1 MAADS
6 LAFAAAVCARGL
18 ADWPSCDDYFRDL
31 SRVTGAGYFDKKTVS
46 PRMALCA
53 PEVSLHRRRV
63 YWFLPLFLSLSAGL
77 LWAGQGTS
85 QCLRAPSGL
94 VSEASPA
101 TTGTAAADSG
111 SATLGSLSS
120 LRLGRP
126 VTVAGSGMHDVFLWL
141 AAGISAPRIQRLV
154 SNEGGQIT
162 CHIAPACVHALEKA
176 GADAKLI
183 HFLTNATGSP
193 SKARDSN
200 SQASRRSAPSCDCSS
215 AAAQVAAL
223 VHAKKL
229 SDAEDKLHALLQ
241 TDPENAA
248 LLYVLGTVLRRED
261 RLDESFDA
269 FSDSVRL
276 NPSFAEAHGEL
287 AYYFY
292 RSDDTDNALAEART
306 ALSIDPANAEAY
318 RFLGLAHYADGHYD
332 AALNAY
338 EKSLEREP
346 DNADAYFDMGIT
358 HRDKGDMRRSAVAY
372 HHALVIR
379 PDFWEAHS
387 NLGVVLRDEG
397 KMDEAAAEFRAA
409 LRLRPDEASVRSNLG
424 NTLCD
429 KEDFDNAIVE
439 FKELYR
445 QSPEWEGGHNCL
457 ARAYMA
463 KREYPAAIRELRA
476 AIAQNPAGA
485 AEYRVL
491 GQALLLT
498 GQDEEALTVLR
509 KAVTLNPESAVGHRY
524 LGTALVNNQ
533 DLEGAEK
540 EFREAV
546 RLMPSGEN
554 HYSLAAC
561 LMALNKY
568 EEALG
573 ELEIASRLDPK
584 QNLYRT
590 RMQEAARMIT
600 TTK

>member
-1 MAADS
+1 
-6 LAFAAAVCARGL
+6 
-18 ADWPSCDDYFRDL
+18 
-31 SRVTGAGYFDKKTVS
+31 
-46 PRMALCA
+46 MALWA
-53 PEVSLHRRRV
+53 PEVSLHRSRL
-63 YWFLPLFLSLSAGL
+63 YWLLPLFLALPAES

-94 VSEASPA
+94 MSEVSA
-101 TTGTAAADSG
+101 TTAAGGAADSG
-111 SATLGSLSS
+111 TANLGTLKSLK
-120 LRLGRP
+120 P
-126 VTVAGSGMHDVFLWL
+126 EKTVPAAGSGMDDVFLWL
-141 AAGISAPRIQRLV
+141 AAGLSTPRIQRLV
-154 SNEGGQIT
+154 SNEGGQFT
-162 CHIAPACVHALEKA
+162 RHVAPACVRALEKG
-176 GADAKLI
+176 GADARLI
-183 HFLTNATGSP
+183 RFLTDGAGSSSRMAGSGSQSSLKRTGLC
-193 SKARDSN
+193 N
-200 SQASRRSAPSCDCSS
+200 GTS
-215 AAAQVAAL
+215 AAAEIAVL

-229 SDAEDKLHALLQ
+229 TAAEDKLHALLQ
-241 TDPENAA
+241 EDPENAW

-269 FSDSVRL
+269 FSDSAHL
-276 NPSFAEAHGEL
+276 APGFAETHGEL
-287 AYYFY
+287 SYYFY

-306 ALSIDPANAEAY
+306 ALSIDPQNAEAY
-318 RFLGLAHYADGHYD
+318 RFLGLAHYADGHYE

-346 DNADAYFDMGIT
+346 ENADVYFDMGIT
-358 HRDKGDMRRSAVAY
+358 QRDKGDMRRAAIAY
-372 HHALVIR
+372 HHALAIR
-379 PDFWEAHS
+379 PAFWEAHS

-397 KMDEAAAEFRAA
+397 KLDEATVEFRAA
-409 LRLRPDEASVRSNLG
+409 LRLKPDEASVRSNLG

-429 KEDFDNAIVE
+429 KEDFDSAIVE

-445 QSPEWEGGHNCL
+445 QSPDWEGGHNCL

-463 KREYPAAIRELRA
+463 KRDYPAAVRELRA

-498 GQDEEALTVLR
+498 GQDEEALAVLR
-509 KAVTLNPESAVGHRY
+509 KAVTLNPESALGHRY

-546 RLMPSGEN
+546 RLQPSGEN

-561 LMALNKY
+561 LMALNRY
-568 EEALG
+568 DEALG

>member
-1 MAADS
+1 MAH
-6 LAFAAAVCARGL
+6 
-18 ADWPSCDDYFRDL
+18 
-31 SRVTGAGYFDKKTVS
+31 
-46 PRMALCA
+46 CA

-63 YWFLPLFLSLSAGL
+63 YWLLPLSLALSAGL
-77 LWAGQGTS
+77 VWAGQGTS

-94 VSEASPA
+94 ASEGAAGS
-101 TTGTAAADSG
+101 AADSG
-111 SATLGSLSS
+111 STYSGTLTTLKPE
-120 LRLGRP
+120 R
-126 VTVAGSGMHDVFLWL
+126 TVAASGSGIDDVFLWL
-141 AAGISAPRIQRLV
+141 AAGISTSRIQRLV
-154 SNEGGQIT
+154 ANDGGQIT
-162 CHIAPACVHALEKA
+162 CHVAPVCLRALEKA

-183 HFLTNATGSP
+183 HFLTPGAASL
-193 SKARDSN
+193 SKTSHSD
-200 SQASRRSAPSCDCSS
+200 SQALRRSAKSCICSG
-215 AAAQVAAL
+215 AAAEIAAL
-223 VHAKKL
+223 IHAKKL

-241 TDPENAA
+241 KDPDNAA

-269 FSDSVRL
+269 FSDSVHS
-276 NPSFAEAHGEL
+276 NPAFAETHGEL
-287 AYYFY
+287 SYYFY

-318 RFLGLAHYADGHYD
+318 RFLGLAHYGDGHYE

-338 EKSLEREP
+338 DKSLEREP
-346 DNADAYFDMGIT
+346 DNADVYFDMGIT
-358 HRDKGDMRRSAVAY
+358 QRDKGDMRRAVIAY
-372 HHALVIR
+372 RHALAIR

-445 QSPEWEGGHNCL
+445 QSPDWEGGHNCL

-463 KREYPAAIRELRA
+463 KRDYPAAIRELRA

-546 RLMPSGEN
+546 RLMPSAEN